1 MVFNNTVTTTIAIV
15 LGAIPTT
22 IERSLV
28 ATTSDV
34 YNMSNAKIQ
43 AFAKLRNWYEAIYM
57 H

>member
-1 MVFNNTVTTTIAIV
+1 MAIV

-22 IERSLV
+22 IERNLV

-34 YNMSNAKIQ
+34 YNMNNTKIQ
-43 AFAKLRNWYEAIYM
+43 VFAKLRNCYEAIYM